1 MSDYRVIIGQRG
13 KLAWMVYALG
23 VLLAGTVGYGVGSS
37 LGAEG
42 DAERI
47 QRWCPVAV
55 RSLARD
61 GQIEQT
67 LATMDATAR
76 ARLSRLNS
84 GSYALVAAL
93 LLLPLPGFA
102 MRRRCGGSGTCPDCS
117 CDRGKHDH

>member
-23 VLLAGTVGYGVGSS
+23 VLLAGTVGYGVGSR
-37 LGAEG
+37 LAAEG
-42 DAERI
+42 DVERI

-61 GQIEQT
+61 GQLEQT

-93 LLLPLPGFA
+93 LLMLFL
-102 MRRRCGGSGTCPDCS
+102 GSQRASTAFRTSPP
-117 CDRGKHDH
+117 